1 MGTGFNMSY
10 KRTRAALCA
19 RSERGRSLP
28 EQAGSVTGR
37 FSARVVKG
45 GMVRGGDP
53 GQSRLKWECDREK
66 ETEGLGTT
74 E

>member
-1 MGTGFNMSY
+1 MGTGFNTSY

-45 GMVRGGDP
+45 GMVRGMD
-53 GQSRLKWECDREK
+53 QRSERR
-66 ETEGLGTT
+66 
-74 E
+74 